1 MLILICLPWPAEWG
15 HDVLREWPHLLFL
28 TGGLFMVLRA
38 FESGRVFYLLLA
50 GMIAGL
56 GHTIRPEC
64 AQIIIYAFSGL
75 VFVLFCPTV
84 LMSRRKA
91 ALGATLLGLGF
102 AIIFLPYVHL
112 RGQVLP
118 QKLDELLSMNVQD
131 CSVVMCST
139 DTQNSYSASVGIA
152 FASLEGVID
161 LIQDLCENFYYYFFP
176 FMLMGLYH
184 FLIHPRKVPFEKL
197 LLSAFIV
204 INILMLTTLYH
215 NWGYIARRHGLPLTA
230 MTVFFVPQGLHCA
243 AALFSRKKTGTDG
256 RIDPRKQEWVFFA
269 MMCLGILICLPKLA
283 KPQGSNIGFRKTAD
297 YLRMNTPKNTIIAV
311 PDPRIGFYAERTQIP
326 YEARPP
332 SGEWEYIVI
341 HEKNSNI
348 KPDGSLI
355 KIYSHPLR
363 LDRDSGDAV
372 IYRRAP
378 IPRIDDNGSV
388 TNPAS

>member
-1 MLILICLPWPAEWG
+1 
-15 HDVLREWPHLLFL
+15 
-28 TGGLFMVLRA
+28 
-38 FESGRVFYLLLA
+38 
-50 GMIAGL
+50 
-56 GHTIRPEC
+56 
-64 AQIIIYAFSGL
+64 
-75 VFVLFCPTV
+75 
-84 LMSRRKA
+84 
-91 ALGATLLGLGF
+91 
-102 AIIFLPYVHL
+102 
-112 RGQVLP
+112 
-118 QKLDELLSMNVQD
+118 
-131 CSVVMCST
+131 
-139 DTQNSYSASVGIA
+139 
-152 FASLEGVID
+152 
-161 LIQDLCENFYYYFFP
+161 
-176 FMLMGLYH
+176 
-184 FLIHPRKVPFEKL
+184 
-197 LLSAFIV
+197 
-204 INILMLTTLYH
+204 
-215 NWGYIARRHGLPLTA
+215 
-230 MTVFFVPQGLHCA
+230 
-243 AALFSRKKTGTDG
+243 
-256 RIDPRKQEWVFFA
+256 VFFA

-378 IPRIDDNGSV
+378 IPRIDDNRSV